1 MIITRGPKSQTRRVV
16 FVVCA
21 LAAALGL
28 AACAL
33 PIGKVRLPAQIT
45 TLAPELFGPGTISTP
60 ENELNAAFSPDGT
73 TLYFTRA
80 AGANGRF
87 GVIVVSKALR
97 DDHWSTPEV
106 VDFSGRYSDY
116 DPIVSPDGSRLFF
129 ISKRP
134 LTGQE
139 SGQESGQEPRPDFD
153 IWVVERAGG
162 SWGEPRNLGG
172 PVNGDGDELY
182 PSVASDGTLYFS
194 SCGRP
199 DSRGRCDLY
208 RARFREDRYLE
219 PENLGEAINTTAS
232 ETDAY
237 VAPDQ
242 SYLVFAAYGRPDAIG
257 DGDLYVS
264 HFRDGTWST
273 PRPLGPSIN
282 TVAREYCPIVSPDGK
297 YLYFTSQ
304 HGFLDAQQPRA
315 LTYSQLRDSL
325 RSIHNGFGN
334 IYRVPISTIS
344 DSQ

>member
-1 MIITRGPKSQTRRVV
+1 M
-16 FVVCA
+16 
-21 LAAALGL
+21 
-28 AACAL
+28 
-33 PIGKVRLPAQIT
+33 
-45 TLAPELFGPGTISTP
+45 GTISTP
-60 ENELNAAFSPDGT
+60 ENELNAAFSPDGR

-97 DDHWSTPEV
+97 DGHWSDPEV
-106 VDFSGRYSDY
+106 AEFSGRYSDY

-134 LTGQE
+134 AT
-139 SGQESGQEPRPDFD
+139 GQEPRSDFD
-153 IWVVERAGG
+153 IWVVDLAGNG
-162 SWGEPRNLGG
+162 WGEPRNLGA
-172 PVNGDGDELY
+172 PVNSDGDELY

-194 SCGRP
+194 SCGRN

-208 RARFREDRYLE
+208 RARYRDGQYLE
-219 PENLGEAINTTAS
+219 PENLGDPVNTPAS

-242 SYLVFAAYGRPDAIG
+242 SYLIFAAYGRADAAG

-264 HFRDGTWST
+264 HLRDGVWSA
-273 PRPLGPSIN
+273 PRPLGPHIN

-304 HGFLDAQQPRA
+304 HG
-315 LTYSQLRDSL
+315 
-325 RSIHNGFGN
+325 GFGN
-334 IYRVPISTIS
+334 IYRIPMAALV
-344 DSQ
+344 DSK